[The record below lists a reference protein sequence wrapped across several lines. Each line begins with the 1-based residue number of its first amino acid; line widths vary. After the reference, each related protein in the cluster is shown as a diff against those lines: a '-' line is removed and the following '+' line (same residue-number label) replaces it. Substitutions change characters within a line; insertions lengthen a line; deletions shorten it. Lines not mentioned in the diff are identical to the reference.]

1 MKFLTSSTLI
11 ATTLVALTA
20 APAVTAQERFDGVT
34 LRIGTWGGAWR
45 DSQANIIA
53 KKFEE
58 LGGSIEY
65 VTGSPPANI
74 AKLIAARG
82 TEPPIDMVEILDA
95 VLPVAMEADLLME
108 IDLSKV
114 PNTKYLAPFQYDSM
128 KVASWSTQEG
138 ICYDIDGYEAIGLEP
153 PTRYQDLADPA
164 LNARVIIPDITSGGG
179 LSNFVGMAYAGGG
192 DGDNIQPALD
202 MIETFGP
209 VTFWTQG
216 SDLVTGMQTGDVVA
230 GVSHAGWC
238 LRAKYAGVNTAFVHP
253 IITDDIKGVSKDGW
267 LGVVK
272 GTPNYDAA
280 VWYVNEFI
288 DEAFQSDFAVV
299 SGVVPVNSQSLDK
312 LSGIP
317 EVAEMMELDP
327 AEIAKELRVDYS
339 TVDTGAWIDAWNRA
353 IAR

>member
-1 MKFLTSSTLI
+1 MTKQPTRILF
-11 ATTLVALTA
+11 TA
-20 APAVTAQERFDGVT
+20 AMIAAMVAPAAMAEERFDGVT

-58 LGGSIEY
+58 LGGTIEY

-82 TEPPIDMVEILDA
+82 ATPPIDMVEILDA
-95 VLPVAMEADLLME
+95 VLPVAIEADLLTE

-114 PNTKYLAPFQYDSM
+114 PNTKYLASFQYDSM

-138 ICYDIDGYEAIGLEP
+138 ICYDVDGYKAIGVEP
-153 PTRYQDLADPA
+153 PVRYQDLAEPK
-164 LNARVIIPDITSGGG
+164 LNARVIVPDITSGGG
-179 LSNFVGMAYAGGG
+179 LSNFAGMSYAGGG
-192 DGDNIQPALD
+192 DGENVQPALD

-216 SDLVTGMQTGDVVA
+216 ADLITGMQTGDILA
-230 GVSHAGWC
+230 GISHAGWC

-253 IITDDIKGVSKDGW
+253 IIADDIKGVSKDGW

-288 DEAFQSDFAVV
+288 DEVFQSDFAVV
-299 SGVVPVNSQSLDK
+299 SGVVPVNSESLKK

-317 EVAEMMELDP
+317 DVAGMMELDP
-327 AEIAKELRVDYS
+327 AKIAKELRVDYS
-339 TVDTGAWIDAWNRA
+339 TVDTGAWIDAWSRA
-353 IAR
+353 ISQ